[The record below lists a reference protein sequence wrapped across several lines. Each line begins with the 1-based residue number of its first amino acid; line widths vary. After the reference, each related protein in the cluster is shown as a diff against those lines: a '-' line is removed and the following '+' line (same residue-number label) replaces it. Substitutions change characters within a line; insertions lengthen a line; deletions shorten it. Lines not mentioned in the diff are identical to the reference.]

1 MTWAIRDSVNHLT
14 YMFVS
19 CKRNTKHIL
28 NLVCAIFICPLPVPE
43 RHPWITRC
51 QISWHTSALFPS
63 LHIFSNNTCNL
74 SSQKSRRERGKS
86 KGGTLLWQG
95 TAINKRKGEGAAL
108 WISVRLSVPATT
120 RLRQHDRCK
129 FHQLMAG
136 LATSG
141 SLHMHSLWE
150 LIPFEMQG
158 QRQD

>member
-1 MTWAIRDSVNHLT
+1 MCHFHLSTLYLSAVHGSPAVRLADTRPLCFQAFISSVITHAISHLR
-14 YMFVS
+14 S
-19 CKRNTKHIL
+19 HG
-28 NLVCAIFICPLPVPE
+28 
-43 RHPWITRC
+43 
-51 QISWHTSALFPS
+51 
-63 LHIFSNNTCNL
+63 
-74 SSQKSRRERGKS
+74 ERGGKS
-86 KGGTLLWQG
+86 EGGTLLWQG

-108 WISVRLSVPATT
+108 WISGRLSVPTTT